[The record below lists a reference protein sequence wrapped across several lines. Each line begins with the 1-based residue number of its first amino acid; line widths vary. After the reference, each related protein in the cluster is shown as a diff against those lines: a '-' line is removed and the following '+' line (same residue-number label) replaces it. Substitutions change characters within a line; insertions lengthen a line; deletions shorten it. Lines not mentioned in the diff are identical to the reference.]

1 MCNPNVPNVSKQHKK
16 LWKLN
21 LKKGECDTR
30 EEYRRLGV
38 AEQQKHLDDKIGWQN
53 WILMEG
59 MDCIPFLN
67 VYQLWPIHWNC
78 LSPWRV
84 RTQCSMYEDYRS
96 TRQIQSKNRG
106 DTHLTLWK
114 SAGGSGKGRVY
125 STGEVDSAPSN
136 TQPAGNVLDQRK
148 IDGMLGQ
155 ISNIVRSWS
164 MVLIL

>member
-1 MCNPNVPNVSKQHKK
+1 
-16 LWKLN
+16 
-21 LKKGECDTR
+21 
-30 EEYRRLGV
+30 
-38 AEQQKHLDDKIGWQN
+38 
-53 WILMEG
+53 
-59 MDCIPFLN
+59 
-67 VYQLWPIHWNC
+67 
-78 LSPWRV
+78 
-84 RTQCSMYEDYRS
+84 MYEDYRS